1 MHRSGTS
8 LIASW
13 LQKCGLVIHDG
24 NLMGPS
30 ISNPKG
36 YFEDSDFI
44 ALHGPTMYEKVPKSD
59 SWKVFSDVS
68 LKFSQDKLKS
78 ARMLAEERNS
88 KYPIWGWKDPRTVF
102 FLDQWKQI
110 IPDMKVLL
118 VWRPCPQ
125 TAYSLMRRK
134 KTAKVGLTEPV
145 RLWISYNKKVCEYKE
160 KHPDDTLLLPLDYI
174 IKHDKDF
181 FSLLNEKLKI
191 GLKYSPIS
199 TVYERKLLNKKPN
212 TLIKAVS
219 KMIIQWHKSGIIKEE
234 LINLS
239 DKSPSL

>member
-1 MHRSGTS
+1 M
-8 LIASW
+8 
-13 LQKCGLVIHDG
+13 CGLVIHDG

-30 ISNPKG
+30 TSNPKG

-68 LKFSQDKLKS
+68 LKFSQDKLKK
-78 ARMLAEERNS
+78 ARELAEVRNS
-88 KYPIWGWKDPRTVF
+88 KYPVWGWKDPRTVF
-102 FLDQWKQI
+102 FLEQWKEI

-118 VWRPCPQ
+118 IWRPCLE
-125 TAYSLMRRK
+125 TTYSLMRRK

-160 KHPDDTLLLPLDYI
+160 KHPNDTLLLPLNYI

-181 FSLLNEKLKI
+181 FTLLNEKLKI
-191 GLKYSPIS
+191 GLKYSPITS
-199 TVYERKLLNKKPN
+199 VYEQKLLNKKPTSFTQSVN
-212 TLIKAVS
+212 
-219 KMIIQWHKSGIIKEE
+219 KMLSLYYKTNKTKN
-234 LINLS
+234 LLTKLS
-239 DKSPSL
+239 DII

>member
-1 MHRSGTS
+1 M
-8 LIASW
+8 
-13 LQKCGLVIHDG
+13 CGLVIHDC

-30 ISNPKG
+30 TSNPKG

-68 LKFSQDKLKS
+68 LKFSQDKLKK
-78 ARMLAEERNS
+78 ARELAEVRNS
-88 KYPIWGWKDPRTVF
+88 KYPVWGWKDPRTVF
-102 FLDQWKQI
+102 FLEQWKEI

-118 VWRPCPQ
+118 IWRPCLE
-125 TAYSLMRRK
+125 TTYSLMRRK

-160 KHPDDTLLLPLDYI
+160 KHPNDTLLLPLNYI

-181 FSLLNEKLKI
+181 FTLLNEKLKI
-191 GLKYSPIS
+191 GLKYSPITS
-199 TVYERKLLNKKPN
+199 VYEQKLLNKKPTSFTQSVN
-212 TLIKAVS
+212 
-219 KMIIQWHKSGIIKEE
+219 KMLSLYYKTNKTKN
-234 LINLS
+234 LLTKLS
-239 DKSPSL
+239 DII